1 MNNWNNFASDTH
13 TIQVIPFNLI
23 KTLQL
28 KAGEVN
34 NPRLSCQATRLQ
46 FWLDHILTYHLGDLS
61 PHFLS
66 IK

>member
-1 MNNWNNFASDTH
+1 MNNFANDTH

-28 KAGEVN
+28 KAGKVN
-34 NPRLSCQATRLQ
+34 NPRLSCQTTRLQ
-46 FWLDHILTYHLGDLS
+46 FWLDHILTYHLRDLS
-61 PHFLS
+61 PQFLS